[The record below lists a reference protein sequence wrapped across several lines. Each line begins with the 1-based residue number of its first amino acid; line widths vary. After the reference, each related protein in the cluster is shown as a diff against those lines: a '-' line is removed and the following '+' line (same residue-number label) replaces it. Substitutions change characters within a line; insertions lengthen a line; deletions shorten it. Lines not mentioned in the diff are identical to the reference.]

1 MDLETAI
8 REIGMSSNLAMDLLQ
23 NHGVISDLCVHLEDI
38 PAGEETDRAI
48 RWLTEAIDPR
58 V

>member
-23 NHGVISDLCVHLEDI
+23 NHGVISDLCVHLDDI
-38 PAGEETDRAI
+38 PAGPESDRAAQ
-48 RWLTEAIDPR
+48 WLKEN
-58 V
+58 VK